1 MINTLK
7 KDNYYSKISDQFLEL
22 IKEINQKEEFE
33 IQSIIDNFVENEAEA
48 FIYNKLSDLGGYT
61 LGRILKGLKV
71 NLQQLGYTE
80 KEILNNMVKIF
91 TKPSIGFLIKL
102 NPEGL
107 IESSKLIVT
116 RMNSASFGNYIIFN
130 YSQSS
135 NFIVDFLSLLDHDP
149 RLESDLEKL
158 IAFNLNLL
166 EELRNEYKPKIK
178 LKKIKKII
186 YEVNHQVKLDEVSN
200 IVRIIISI
208 KNKKPD
214 FETLVKIKQ
223 TKNEDTLLLSQIDL
237 LAETSKELN
246 NIDATKLGFLS
257 RIWLKRYKKN
267 LKNYGYLYRNGRTGI
282 GYFLNY

>member
-7 KDNYYSKISDQFLEL
+7 KDNYYSKISDQFLEV
-22 IKEINQKEEFE
+22 IKDINEKEDFE

-48 FIYNKLSDLGGYT
+48 FIDNELSDLGSYT
-61 LGRILKGLKV
+61 LGKILRGLKV
-71 NLQQLGYTE
+71 DLQQLGYTE
-80 KEILNNMVKIF
+80 KEILNNMIKII

-107 IESSKLIVT
+107 IEKSKLIIT

-135 NFIVDFLSLLDHDP
+135 NFINDFISLLSHDTQ
-149 RLESDLEKL
+149 LESDLEKL
-158 IAFNLNLL
+158 IEFNLNLL
-166 EELRNEYKPKIK
+166 EELQNEYDQKVK

-186 YEVNHQVKLDEVSN
+186 YEVNRQVKLDEVAN
-200 IVRIIISI
+200 IVRIIIAI
-208 KNKKPD
+208 KNKKHD
-214 FETLVKIKQ
+214 FKTLVKIR
-223 TKNEDTLLLSQIDL
+223 KNEDTLLLSQIDL

-246 NIDATKLGFLS
+246 NIDATKIGFLS

-267 LKNYGYLYRNGRTGI
+267 LVDYGYLYRTGQVGI
-282 GYFLNY
+282 GYFFNW

>member
-1 MINTLK
+1 MINGLK
-7 KDNYYSKISDQFLEL
+7 KDNYYSKISDQFLE
-22 IKEINQKEEFE
+22 IINQKENFE

-48 FIYNKLSDLGGYT
+48 FIDNELSDLGSYT

-71 NLQQLGYTE
+71 DVQQLGYTE
-80 KEILNNMVKIF
+80 KEVLNNMVKII

-107 IESSKLIVT
+107 IETSKLIVT
-116 RMNSASFGNYIIFN
+116 RMNSTCFGNYIIFN

-135 NFIVDFLSLLDHDP
+135 NLIEEFLSLLRDDIP
-149 RLESDLEKL
+149 LESDLEKL
-158 IAFNLNLL
+158 IEFNLNLL
-166 EELRNEYKPKIK
+166 EELRNESEP
-178 LKKIKKII
+178 
-186 YEVNHQVKLDEVSN
+186 EVNHQVGVDDVAN

-208 KNKKPD
+208 KNKKHN
-214 FETLVKIKQ
+214 FETLVKI

-246 NIDATKLGFLS
+246 NIDKTKIGFLS

-267 LKNYGYLYRNGRTGI
+267 LTDCGYLYRSGRSGI
-282 GYFLNY
+282 GYFLNW

>member
-1 MINTLK
+1 MINTCK
-7 KDNYYSKISDQFLEL
+7 KDNYYSKISDQFLKM
-22 IKEINQKEEFE
+22 IKEINQKENFE
-33 IQSIIDNFVENEAEA
+33 IQSIIDDFVENEAEA
-48 FIYNKLSDLGGYT
+48 FIDNELSDLGSYT

-71 NLQQLGYTE
+71 DVQQLGYTE
-80 KEILNNMVKIF
+80 KEVLNNMVKII

-107 IESSKLIVT
+107 IETSKLIVT
-116 RMNSASFGNYIIFN
+116 RMNSTFFGNYIIFN

-135 NFIVDFLSLLDHDP
+135 NLIEEFLSLLGDDIP
-149 RLESDLEKL
+149 LESDLKKL
-158 IAFNLNLL
+158 IEFNLNLL
-166 EELRNEYKPKIK
+166 EELRNESEPKVK

-186 YEVNHQVKLDEVSN
+186 SEVNHQVGLDDVAN

-208 KNKKPD
+208 KNKKHN
-214 FETLVKIKQ
+214 FETLVKI

-246 NIDATKLGFLS
+246 NIDKTKIGFLS

-267 LKNYGYLYRNGRTGI
+267 LTDCGYLYRSGRSGI
-282 GYFLNY
+282 GYFLNW

>member
-1 MINTLK
+1 MIDTLK
-7 KDNYYSKISDQFLEL
+7 KDNYYSKISNQFLEI

-48 FIYNKLSDLGGYT
+48 FIDNELSDLGSYT
-61 LGRILKGLKV
+61 LGRILRGLKV
-71 NLQQLGYTE
+71 DLRQLGYTE
-80 KEILNNMVKIF
+80 TEILNNMIKII

-107 IESSKLIVT
+107 IEKSKLIVT

-135 NFIVDFLSLLDHDP
+135 NFIDDFISLLSHDTQ
-149 RLESDLEKL
+149 LEPDLEKL
-158 IAFNLNLL
+158 IEFNLNLL
-166 EELRNEYKPKIK
+166 EELQNEYEPKVK

-186 YEVNHQVKLDEVSN
+186 YEVNHQVKLDEVAN
-200 IVRIIISI
+200 IVRIIIAI

-214 FETLVKIKQ
+214 FETLVKIR
-223 TKNEDTLLLSQIDL
+223 KNEDTLLLSQIDL

-246 NIDATKLGFLS
+246 NIDATKVGFLS

-267 LKNYGYLYRNGRTGI
+267 LVDYGYLYRIGQAGI
-282 GYFLNY
+282 GYFFNW

>member
-48 FIYNKLSDLGGYT
+48 FIYNKLSDLSGYT

-135 NFIVDFLSLLDHDP
+135 NFIVDFLSLLDHGL

-166 EELRNEYKPKIK
+166 EELRNEYNPKIK
-178 LKKIKKII
+178 LIKIKKII
-186 YEVNHQVKLDEVSN
+186 YEVNHQVQLDEVAN
-200 IVRIIISI
+200 IVRIIIAI

-246 NIDATKLGFLS
+246 NIDATKLCFLS

-267 LKNYGYLYRNGRTGI
+267 LKHYGYLYRSGQSGI
-282 GYFLNY
+282 EYFLNL

>member
-1 MINTLK
+1 MINSLK
-7 KDNYYSKISDQFLEL
+7 KDNYYSKISDQFLEI
-22 IKEINQKEEFE
+22 IKEINQKENFE

-48 FIYNKLSDLGGYT
+48 FIDNELSDLGSYT

-71 NLQQLGYTE
+71 DVQQLGYTE
-80 KEILNNMVKIF
+80 KEVLNNMVKII

-102 NPEGL
+102 NSEGL
-107 IESSKLIVT
+107 IETSKLIVT
-116 RMNSASFGNYIIFN
+116 RMNSTCFGSYIIFN

-135 NFIVDFLSLLDHDP
+135 NFIEEFLSLLEDDIP
-149 RLESDLEKL
+149 LESDLEKL
-158 IAFNLNLL
+158 IEFNLNLL
-166 EELRNEYKPKIK
+166 EELRNESEPKVK

-186 YEVNHQVKLDEVSN
+186 YEINHQVGVDDVAN

-208 KNKKPD
+208 KNKKHD
-214 FETLVKIKQ
+214 FETLVKI

-246 NIDATKLGFLS
+246 NIDKTKIGFLS

-267 LKNYGYLYRNGRTGI
+267 LTDCGYLYRSGRSGI
-282 GYFLNY
+282 GYFLNW